1 MAVKTFKWCNSCMK
15 EPRELCLNRTP
26 SFPVEITW
34 IMKELLIATGFL
46 PGLLFGR
53 EVKSTVM
60 LIVLSFSDHIFGR
73 GQKSLRGNSLNS
85 IPPPPPRPV
94 EESQIAK

>member
-15 EPRELCLNRTP
+15 EPREFCLNRTP
-26 SFPVEITW
+26 SSPVEITW

-46 PGLLFGR
+46 LGILFGG
-53 EVKSTVM
+53 EAKSVVM

-73 GQKSLRGNSLNS
+73 GQMSLKG
-85 IPPPPPRPV
+85 
-94 EESQIAK
+94 ETA